1 MSVAAN
7 SSILCRTNARQA
19 DSWEDT
25 QCSGVIRN
33 SGRVEGPAG
42 PQAAR
47 SPPTAEGGGG
57 APKAILK
64 ALCRAHLFLDG
75 KKHLDLQTD
84 GPRGQKYRNE
94 TPGMQKQ
101 KAPTKLSY
109 SGKKKK
115 INIKMPGY
123 VQNGISP
130 AHLAS
135 WIHDR
140 DTFHLSRDL
149 IIQRKETGSFKFCF
163 LKFECIH
170 VPLNLTVKCWKDL
183 ASTWRNMKPFFNPWW
198 KESFSLQTSGCI

>member
-1 MSVAAN
+1 M
-7 SSILCRTNARQA
+7 
-19 DSWEDT
+19 
-25 QCSGVIRN
+25 
-33 SGRVEGPAG
+33 EGPAG

-109 SGKKKK
+109 SGKKKDVVHGLWDFTTHREK
-115 INIKMPGY
+115 SLLHHKKKKKKLFGRG
-123 VQNGISP
+123 V
-130 AHLAS
+130 
-135 WIHDR
+135 
-140 DTFHLSRDL
+140 TF
-149 IIQRKETGSFKFCF
+149 
-163 LKFECIH
+163 
-170 VPLNLTVKCWKDL
+170 
-183 ASTWRNMKPFFNPWW
+183 A
-198 KESFSLQTSGCI
+198 